1 MKTVTRLFA
10 SFSLLLI
17 TTSAFA
23 QNQQEEKQKTPVE
36 MAAIQADKFQLDYGL
51 TDAQTFL
58 IDSVLQ
64 TNFTGLYQAFDKM
77 KAGGVQSQESYR
89 AVQEMWMKKT
99 EDAFK
104 KIFTPEQY
112 LKYEKMTGLYA
123 KRMKEEKDKAKEKAK
138 QEKENQKNKEK

>member
-1 MKTVTRLFA
+1 MQIIRLLTIL
-10 SFSLLLI
+10 SFSLTGI
-17 TTSAFA
+17 CASA

-64 TNFTGLYQAFDKM
+64 TNFTGLYDAFDKM

-89 AVQEMWMKKT
+89 ATQEIWMKKT
-99 EDAFK
+99 EEAFK

-112 LKYEKMTGLYA
+112 LRYEKMTGLYA